1 MHNLT
6 TVEVMDCA
14 KHLATN
20 RIASRSMMPETRS
33 KRAALMLF
41 FASLM
46 FCVTM
51 LGSDVASAF
60 THVVQP
66 GETLASIAERYYGR
80 ISYER
85 VLVYANSLD
94 ACGGFPVVAGMRLE
108 IPAVAHHRVAPGDTW
123 QTLARDL
130 LGGTHRGEMMARAN
144 RAKSWIPPEE
154 GADVIVP
161 YNLRFLVQQRETSVS
176 ISKRFFR
183 DDESAWMLDRYNSI
197 DGKALHRGDVV
208 LVPLS
213 DLPLTEQGQAA
224 ARASDS
230 IARSEGGGK
239 ARQAQRQVAAQ
250 LPQVLADLRGG
261 HYVQALVSVYGMLG
275 LGDLTKPQIADLY
288 RIMTEAYVALDASG
302 LAAQACQV
310 WREADPSVVL
320 DEVYLSPKII
330 VACKAGQ
337 QPAAASSDAAFT
349 DAAPCIDANACCDGA
364 APSPGDAVPTSSAVP
379 KAAASSP

>member
-1 MHNLT
+1 M
-6 TVEVMDCA
+6 
-14 KHLATN
+14 
-20 RIASRSMMPETRS
+20 TRKTRW
-33 KRAALMLF
+33 KRATLTLF
-41 FASLM
+41 FAPLV

-51 LGSDVASAF
+51 LGSDVARAF

-85 VLVYANSLD
+85 ILVYANSLD

-130 LGGTHRGEMMARAN
+130 LGGAHRGEMMARAN

-183 DDESAWMLDRYNSI
+183 DDESAWMLDRYNGI

-213 DLPLTEQGQAA
+213 DLPLTSQGQAA
-224 ARASDS
+224 ARSADFF
-230 IARSEGGGK
+230 ARSEGGGK

-261 HYVQALVSVYGMLG
+261 HYVQALVSVHALVG
-275 LGDLTKPQIADLY
+275 LGELTKPQIADIY

-320 DEVYLSPKII
+320 DEVILSPKII
-330 VACKAGQ
+330 AACKAGQ
-337 QPAAASSDAAFT
+337 QSVERFADAALCE
-349 DAAPCIDANACCDGA
+349 DVNACSDGA
-364 APSPGDAVPTSSAVP
+364 ASSPGDAASTSSSTP
-379 KAAASSP
+379 ASSTVPGSATTTP